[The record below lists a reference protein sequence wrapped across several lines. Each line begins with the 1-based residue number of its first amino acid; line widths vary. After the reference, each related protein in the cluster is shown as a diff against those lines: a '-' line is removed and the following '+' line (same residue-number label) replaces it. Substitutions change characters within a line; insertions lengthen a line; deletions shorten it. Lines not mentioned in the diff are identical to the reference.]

1 MKINNEFKIG
11 FWAIVAIVVMFYGM
25 RYLKGINSFKE
36 GQFYYLNCDKV
47 DGLAVSSH
55 VKLNGLKVGMVRS
68 MEYDQ
73 KSKRVFVLLNLY
85 DTDLKIPTDSRVFVQ
100 SELLGTSDV
109 VLDFGDAT
117 SFYQPWDTIMA
128 PASSAGLLE
137 KADPI
142 VEQINS
148 LMPKIDTLISGI
160 NVLVN
165 ESKMQESLL
174 QINTLT
180 QHLNSTVNQLN
191 QLLRN
196 DVPGIMSNLESATA
210 NLDTITVQAKEADI
224 KQLLANTNETIKT
237 ANGLLKQMQSKDGTV
252 GKMLNSDE
260 VYEQLNR
267 TIADVDS
274 LINDI
279 KANPKRYIHIKVF

>member
-1 MKINNEFKIG
+1 MKISNEFKIG
-11 FWAIVAIVVMFYGM
+11 FWAIVAIVVMFYGI

-36 GQFYYLNCDKV
+36 GLFYYLNCDKV

-73 KSKRVFVLLNLY
+73 KNKTVLVLLNLY

-109 VLDFGDAT
+109 ILDMGDAT
-117 SFYQPWDTIMA
+117 TFFQPWDTIMA
-128 PASSAGLLE
+128 PAATAGLLE

-142 VEQINS
+142 IEQVS
-148 LMPKIDTLISGI
+148 ALMPKIDTLISGI

-196 DVPGIMSNLESATA
+196 DVPGIMNNLESATA
-210 NLDTITVQAKEADI
+210 NLDTITTQAKEADI
-224 KQLLANTNETIKT
+224 KQLLTSTNETIQT
-237 ANGLLKQMQSKDGTV
+237 ANSLLKQMQSQDGSV
-252 GKMLNSDE
+252 GKLLNSDE

>member
-1 MKINNEFKIG
+1 MKYNNELKIG

-36 GQFYYLNCDKV
+36 GQFYYLTCDKV

-55 VKLNGLKVGMVRS
+55 ITLHGLKVGMVRS
-68 MEYDQ
+68 MEYDT
-73 KSKRVFVLLNLY
+73 KSKSIVVLLNVY
-85 DTDLKIPTDSRVFVQ
+85 DSDLKIPVDSRVSVHGD
-100 SELLGTSDV
+100 LLGTSDIV
-109 VLDFGDAT
+109 IEMGESSQCYA
-117 SFYQPWDTIMA
+117 PWDTIQS
-128 PASSAGLLE
+128 PAAEPGLLE

-142 VEQINS
+142 VDQINN

-174 QINTLT
+174 QINALT

-191 QLLRN
+191 QLLRK
-196 DVPGIMSNLESATA
+196 DVPGIMTNLESATA
-210 NLDTITVQAKEADI
+210 NLDTLTVQAKEADI
-224 KQLLANTNETIKT
+224 KQLLANTNATIQT
-237 ANGLLKQMQSKDGTV
+237 ANELLRQMQNENGSV
-252 GKMLNSDE
+252 GKMLKTSELHD
-260 VYEQLNR
+260 QLNR

-279 KANPKRYIHIKVF
+279 KANPKKYIRIKVF

>member
-1 MKINNEFKIG
+1 MKISNEFKIG
-11 FWAIVAIVVMFYGM
+11 FWAIVAIIVMFYGI

-73 KSKRVFVLLNLY
+73 KNKTVLVLLNLY

-109 VLDFGDAT
+109 ILDMGDAT
-117 SFYQPWDTIMA
+117 TFFQPWDTIMA
-128 PASSAGLLE
+128 PAATAGLLE

-142 VEQINS
+142 IEQVNA

-196 DVPGIMSNLESATA
+196 DVPGIMNNLESATA
-210 NLDTITVQAKEADI
+210 NLDTITTQAKEADI
-224 KQLLANTNETIKT
+224 KQLLTSTNETIQT
-237 ANGLLKQMQSKDGTV
+237 ANSLLKQMQSQDGSV
-252 GKMLNSDE
+252 GKLLNSDE

-279 KANPKRYIHIKVF
+279 KANPKKYIHIKVF

>member
-1 MKINNEFKIG
+1 MKISNEFKIG
-11 FWAIVAIVVMFYGM
+11 FWAIVAIVVMFYGI

-73 KSKRVFVLLNLY
+73 KNKTVLVLLNLY

-109 VLDFGDAT
+109 ILDMGDAT
-117 SFYQPWDTIMA
+117 SFFQPWDTIMA
-128 PASSAGLLE
+128 PAATAGLLE

-142 VEQINS
+142 IEQVS
-148 LMPKIDTLISGI
+148 ALLPKIDTLISGI

-196 DVPGIMSNLESATA
+196 DVPGIMNNLESATA
-210 NLDTITVQAKEADI
+210 NLDTITTQAKEADI
-224 KQLLANTNETIKT
+224 KQLLTSTNETIQT
-237 ANGLLKQMQSKDGTV
+237 ANSLLKQMQSQDGSV
-252 GKMLNSDE
+252 GKLLNSDE

>member
-1 MKINNEFKIG
+1 MKISNEFKIG
-11 FWAIVAIVVMFYGM
+11 FWAIVAIVVMFYGI

-55 VKLNGLKVGMVRS
+55 VKLNGLKMGMVRS

-73 KSKRVFVLLNLY
+73 KSKRVLVLLNLY

>member
-1 MKINNEFKIG
+1 MKINNELKIG

-36 GQFYYLNCDKV
+36 GQFYYLSCDKV

-55 VKLNGLKVGMVRS
+55 ITLHGLKIGMVRS
-68 MEYDQ
+68 MEYDA
-73 KSKRVFVLLNLY
+73 KTKNIVVLLNVY
-85 DTDLKIPTDSRVFVQ
+85 DSDMKIPRDSRVSVKGD
-100 SELLGTSDV
+100 LLGTSDIV
-109 VLDFGDAT
+109 IEMGEST
-117 SFYQPWDTIMA
+117 QYYEPWDTIQA
-128 PASSAGLLE
+128 PAAAAGLLE

-180 QHLNSTVNQLN
+180 QHLNTTVNQLN
-191 QLLRN
+191 QLLRK

-210 NLDTITVQAKEADI
+210 NLDTLSVQAKEADI
-224 KQLLANTNETIKT
+224 KQLLANTNATIQS
-237 ANGLLKQMQSKDGTV
+237 ANELLKQMQNPNGTV
-252 GKMLNSDE
+252 GKVLNTSELHD
-260 VYEQLNR
+260 QLNR

-279 KANPKRYIHIKVF
+279 KANPKKYIHIKVF

>member
-1 MKINNEFKIG
+1 MKISNEFKIG
-11 FWAIVAIVVMFYGM
+11 FWAIVAIVVMFYGI

-73 KSKRVFVLLNLY
+73 KNKTVLVLLNLY

-109 VLDFGDAT
+109 ILDMGDAT
-117 SFYQPWDTIMA
+117 TFFQPWDTIMA
-128 PASSAGLLE
+128 PAATAGLLE

-142 VEQINS
+142 IEQVNA

-196 DVPGIMSNLESATA
+196 DVPGIMNNLESATA
-210 NLDTITVQAKEADI
+210 NLDTITTQAKEADI
-224 KQLLANTNETIKT
+224 KQLLTSTNETIQT
-237 ANGLLKQMQSKDGTV
+237 ANSLLKQMQSQDGSV
-252 GKMLNSDE
+252 GKLLNSDE

>member
-1 MKINNEFKIG
+1 MKINNELKIG

-36 GQFYYLNCDKV
+36 GQFYYLSCDKV

-55 VKLNGLKVGMVRS
+55 ITLHGLKIGMVRS
-68 MEYDQ
+68 MEYDA
-73 KSKRVFVLLNLY
+73 KTKNIVVLLNVY
-85 DTDLKIPTDSRVFVQ
+85 DSDMKIPRDSHVSVKGD
-100 SELLGTSDV
+100 LLGTSEIV
-109 VLDFGDAT
+109 IEMGE
-117 SFYQPWDTIMA
+117 SNQCYEPWDTIQA
-128 PASSAGLLE
+128 PAAAAGLLE

-142 VEQINS
+142 VEQITS

-180 QHLNSTVNQLN
+180 QHLNTTVNQLN
-191 QLLRN
+191 QLLRK

-210 NLDTITVQAKEADI
+210 NLDTLSVQAKEADI
-224 KQLLANTNETIKT
+224 KQLLANTNATIQS
-237 ANGLLKQMQSKDGTV
+237 ANQLLQQMQNPDGTI
-252 GKMLNSDE
+252 GKVLSTSELHD
-260 VYEQLNR
+260 QLNR

-279 KANPKRYIHIKVF
+279 KANPKKYIHIKVF

>member
-1 MKINNEFKIG
+1 MKINNELKIG
-11 FWAIVAIVVMFYGM
+11 FWAIVAIVVMFFGM

-36 GQFYYLNCDKV
+36 GQFYYLTCDKV

-55 VKLNGLKVGMVRS
+55 VTLHGLKVGMVRS
-68 MEYDQ
+68 MEYDPALDNII
-73 KSKRVFVLLNLY
+73 VLLNIY
-85 DTDLKIPTDSRVFVQ
+85 DSDMKIPVDSRIAVKAD
-100 SELLGTSDV
+100 LLGSSDV
-109 VLDFGDAT
+109 VMEMGQST
-117 SFYQPWDTIMA
+117 QCYQPWDTIQSPIAA
-128 PASSAGLLE
+128 PGLLE

-174 QINTLT
+174 QINMLT
-180 QHLNSTVNQLN
+180 QHLNTTVNQLN
-191 QLLRN
+191 QLLRKN
-196 DVPGIMSNLESATA
+196 VPGILDNIESATA
-210 NLDTITVQAKEADI
+210 NLDTLTEQAKEADI
-224 KQLLANTNETIKT
+224 KQLLANTNATMQT
-237 ANGLLKQMQSKDGTV
+237 ANKLLKQMQSEDGTV
-252 GKMLNSDE
+252 GKMLNTTELHD
-260 VYEQLNR
+260 QLNR

-279 KANPKRYIHIKVF
+279 KANPKKYIRIKVF

>member
-1 MKINNEFKIG
+1 MKINNELKIG

-36 GQFYYLNCDKV
+36 GQFYYLSCDKV

-55 VKLNGLKVGMVRS
+55 ITLHGLKIGMVRS
-68 MEYDQ
+68 MEYDA
-73 KSKRVFVLLNLY
+73 KTKNIVVLLNVY
-85 DTDLKIPTDSRVFVQ
+85 DSDMKIPRDSHVSVKGD
-100 SELLGTSDV
+100 LLGTSEIV
-109 VLDFGDAT
+109 IEMGEST
-117 SFYQPWDTIMA
+117 QYYEPWDTIQA
-128 PASSAGLLE
+128 PAAAAGLLE

-180 QHLNSTVNQLN
+180 QHLNTTVNQLN
-191 QLLRN
+191 QLLRK

-210 NLDTITVQAKEADI
+210 NLDTLSVQAKEADI
-224 KQLLANTNETIKT
+224 KQLLANTNATIQS
-237 ANGLLKQMQSKDGTV
+237 ANELLKQMQNPDGTV
-252 GKMLNSDE
+252 GKVLNTSELHD
-260 VYEQLNR
+260 QLNR

-279 KANPKRYIHIKVF
+279 KANPKKYIHIKVF

>member
-1 MKINNEFKIG
+1 MKINNELKIG

-36 GQFYYLNCDKV
+36 GQFYYLSCDKV

-55 VKLNGLKVGMVRS
+55 ITLHGLKIGMVRS
-68 MEYDQ
+68 MEYDTQ
-73 KSKRVFVLLNLY
+73 TKNIVVLLNVY
-85 DTDLKIPTDSRVFVQ
+85 DSDMKIPRDSHVSVKGD
-100 SELLGTSDV
+100 LLGTSEIV
-109 VLDFGDAT
+109 IEMGE
-117 SFYQPWDTIMA
+117 SNQYYEPWDTIQA
-128 PASSAGLLE
+128 PAAAAGLLE

-142 VEQINS
+142 VEQITS

-180 QHLNSTVNQLN
+180 QHLNTTVNQLN
-191 QLLRN
+191 QLLRK

-210 NLDTITVQAKEADI
+210 NLDTLSVQAKEADI
-224 KQLLANTNETIKT
+224 KQLLANTNATIQS
-237 ANGLLKQMQSKDGTV
+237 ANELLKQMQNPDGTI
-252 GKMLNSDE
+252 GKVLSTSELHD
-260 VYEQLNR
+260 QLNR

-279 KANPKRYIHIKVF
+279 KANPKKYIHIKVF

>member
-1 MKINNEFKIG
+1 MKINNELKIG

-36 GQFYYLNCDKV
+36 GQFYYLSCDKV

-55 VKLNGLKVGMVRS
+55 ITLHGLKVGMVRS
-68 MEYDQ
+68 MEYDA
-73 KSKRVFVLLNLY
+73 KSKDIVVLLNVY
-85 DTDLKIPTDSRVFVQ
+85 DSDMKIPRDSRVSVKGD
-100 SELLGTSDV
+100 LLGTSEIV
-109 VLDFGDAT
+109 IEMGE
-117 SFYQPWDTIMA
+117 SNQYYEPWDTIQA
-128 PASSAGLLE
+128 PAAEAGLLE

-142 VEQINS
+142 VEQINN

-174 QINTLT
+174 QINALT
-180 QHLNSTVNQLN
+180 QHLNTTVNQLN
-191 QLLRN
+191 QLLRK

-210 NLDTITVQAKEADI
+210 NLDTLSVQAKEADI
-224 KQLLANTNETIKT
+224 KQLLANTNATIQS
-237 ANGLLKQMQSKDGTV
+237 ANQLLQQMQDPDGTV
-252 GKMLNSDE
+252 GKVLSTSELHD
-260 VYEQLNR
+260 QLNR

-279 KANPKRYIHIKVF
+279 KANPKKYIHIKVF

>member
-1 MKINNEFKIG
+1 MKINNELKIG

-36 GQFYYLNCDKV
+36 GQFYYLSCDKV

-55 VKLNGLKVGMVRS
+55 ITLHGLKVGMVRS
-68 MEYDQ
+68 MEYDA
-73 KSKRVFVLLNLY
+73 KTKNIVVLLNVY
-85 DTDLKIPTDSRVFVQ
+85 DSDMKIPRDSRVSVKGD
-100 SELLGTSDV
+100 LLGTSDIV
-109 VLDFGDAT
+109 IEMGEST
-117 SFYQPWDTIMA
+117 QYYEPWDTIQA
-128 PASSAGLLE
+128 PAAAAGLLE

-180 QHLNSTVNQLN
+180 QHLNTTVNQLN
-191 QLLRN
+191 QLLRK

-210 NLDTITVQAKEADI
+210 NLDTLSVQAKEADI
-224 KQLLANTNETIKT
+224 KQLLANTNATIQS
-237 ANGLLKQMQSKDGTV
+237 ANELLKQMQNPDGTV
-252 GKMLNSDE
+252 GKVLNTSELHD
-260 VYEQLNR
+260 QLNR

-279 KANPKRYIHIKVF
+279 KANPKKYIHIKVF

>member
-1 MKINNEFKIG
+1 MKISNELKIG
-11 FWAIVAIVVMFYGM
+11 FWAIVAVVIMFYGL

-55 VKLNGLKVGMVRS
+55 VTLHGLKVGMVRQ
-68 MEYDQ
+68 MEYDTQ
-73 KSKRVFVLLNLY
+73 NKSIVVLLNIY
-85 DTDLKIPTDSRVFVQ
+85 DSDLKIPTDSKVSVQ
-100 SELLGTSDV
+100 SDLLGTSDV
-109 VLDFGDAT
+109 VLEMGDAT
-117 SFYQPWDTIMA
+117 QYFEPWDTIQA
-128 PASSAGLLE
+128 PPASPGLME

-142 VEQINS
+142 VEQITN
-148 LMPKIDTLISGI
+148 LMPKIDSLVSGI

-180 QHLNSTVNQLN
+180 QHLNTTVNQLN
-191 QLLRN
+191 SLLRN
-196 DVPGIMSNLESATA
+196 DVPAIMSNLESTTA
-210 NLDTITVQAKEADI
+210 NLDTLSVQAKEADI
-224 KQLLANTNETIKT
+224 QQLLVNANTTIET
-237 ANGLLKQMQSKDGTV
+237 ANTLLKQMMDENGSV
-252 GKMLNSDE
+252 GKMLQTSELHD
-260 VYEQLNR
+260 QLNK

-279 KANPKRYIHIKVF
+279 KANPKKYIRIKVF

>member
-1 MKINNEFKIG
+1 MKISNEFKIG
-11 FWAIVAIVVMFYGM
+11 FWAIVAIIVMFYGI

-73 KSKRVFVLLNLY
+73 KNKTVLVLLNLY

-109 VLDFGDAT
+109 ILDMGDAT
-117 SFYQPWDTIMA
+117 TFFQPWDTIMA
-128 PASSAGLLE
+128 PAATAGLLE

-142 VEQINS
+142 IEQVS
-148 LMPKIDTLISGI
+148 ALLPKIDTLISGI

-196 DVPGIMSNLESATA
+196 DVPGIMNNLESATA
-210 NLDTITVQAKEADI
+210 NLDTITAQAKEADI
-224 KQLLANTNETIKT
+224 KQLLTSTNETIQT
-237 ANGLLKQMQSKDGTV
+237 ANSLLKQMQSQDGSV
-252 GKMLNSDE
+252 GKLLNSDE

>member
-25 RYLKGINSFKE
+25 RYLKGINSFKQ
-36 GQFYYLNCDKV
+36 GQFYYLSCDKV

-55 VKLNGLKVGMVRS
+55 ITLHGLKVGMVRS
-68 MEYDQ
+68 MEYDA
-73 KSKRVFVLLNLY
+73 KSNNIIVLLNIY
-85 DTDLKIPTDSRVFVQ
+85 ESDMKIPVDSRVVVK

-109 VLDFGDAT
+109 VLDMGEST
-117 SFYQPWDTIMA
+117 QYYQPWDTIQS
-128 PASSAGLLE
+128 PAAGMGLLE

-142 VEQINS
+142 IEQVNS

-174 QINTLT
+174 QINLLT

-191 QLLRN
+191 QLLRK
-196 DVPGIMSNLESATA
+196 DVPGIMNNLESATA
-210 NLDTITVQAKEADI
+210 NLDTLTEQAKEADI
-224 KQLLANTNETIKT
+224 KQLLANTNATMQT
-237 ANGLLKQMQSKDGTV
+237 ANELLKQMQSEDGTV
-252 GKMLNSDE
+252 GKMLNTTELHD
-260 VYEQLNR
+260 QLNR

-279 KANPKRYIHIKVF
+279 KANPKKYIRIKVF

>member
-1 MKINNEFKIG
+1 MKINNELKIG

-36 GQFYYLNCDKV
+36 GQFYYLSCDKV

-55 VKLNGLKVGMVRS
+55 VTLHGLKVGMVRS
-68 MEYDQ
+68 MEYNA
-73 KSKRVFVLLNLY
+73 KSNNIIVLLNIY
-85 DTDLKIPTDSRVFVQ
+85 DSDMNIPVDSRVSIK

-109 VLDFGDAT
+109 VIEMGESSQYYT
-117 SFYQPWDTIMA
+117 PWDTIQS
-128 PASSAGLLE
+128 PAASASLME

-142 VEQINS
+142 VDQINS

-174 QINTLT
+174 QINALT
-180 QHLNSTVNQLN
+180 QHLNTTVNQLN
-191 QLLRN
+191 LLLRK

-210 NLDTITVQAKEADI
+210 NLDTLSVQAKEADI
-224 KQLLANTNETIKT
+224 KQLLANTNATMQT
-237 ANGLLKQMQSKDGTV
+237 ANELLKQMQSEDGTV
-252 GKMLNSDE
+252 GKMLNTTELHD
-260 VYEQLNR
+260 QLNR

-279 KANPKRYIHIKVF
+279 KANPKKYIHIKVF

>member
-1 MKINNEFKIG
+1 MKISNELKIG
-11 FWAIVAIVVMFYGM
+11 FWAIVAAVVMFYGM

-36 GQFYYLNCDKV
+36 GQFFYLSCDKV

-55 VKLNGLKVGMVRS
+55 VTLHGLKVGMVRQ
-68 MEYDQ
+68 MEYDPSTKQ
-73 KSKRVFVLLNLY
+73 IVVLLNIY
-85 DTDLKIPTDSRVFVQ
+85 DSDLKIPTDSRISVQ
-100 SELLGTSDV
+100 SDLLGTADV
-109 VLDFGDAT
+109 VLEIGDSQT
-117 SFYQPWDTIMA
+117 CYQPWDTIQA
-128 PASSAGLLE
+128 PAASPGLLE

-180 QHLNSTVNQLN
+180 QHLNMTVNQLN
-191 QLLRN
+191 QLLRK
-196 DVPGIMSNLESATA
+196 DVPGIISNLESTTA
-210 NLDTITVQAKEADI
+210 NLDTLTQQAKEANI
-224 KQLLANTNETIKT
+224 RQLLENTNATIMQ
-237 ANGLLKQMQSKDGTV
+237 ANQLLSQMQNPDGTV
-252 GKMLNSDE
+252 GKMLNTSELHD
-260 VYEQLNR
+260 QLNR

>member
-1 MKINNEFKIG
+1 MKISNEFKIG
-11 FWAIVAIVVMFYGM
+11 FWAIVAIIVMFYGI

-73 KSKRVFVLLNLY
+73 KNKTVLVLLNLY
-85 DTDLKIPTDSRVFVQ
+85 DTDLKIPNDSRVFVQ

-109 VLDFGDAT
+109 ILDMGDAT
-117 SFYQPWDTIMA
+117 TFFQPWDTIMA
-128 PASSAGLLE
+128 PAATAGLLE

-142 VEQINS
+142 IEQVS
-148 LMPKIDTLISGI
+148 ALMPKIDTLISGI

-196 DVPGIMSNLESATA
+196 DVPGIINNLESATA
-210 NLDTITVQAKEADI
+210 NLDTITTQAKEADI
-224 KQLLANTNETIKT
+224 KQLLTSTNETIQT
-237 ANGLLKQMQSKDGTV
+237 ANSLLKQMQSQDGSV
-252 GKMLNSDE
+252 GKLLNSDE

>member
-1 MKINNEFKIG
+1 
-11 FWAIVAIVVMFYGM
+11 
-25 RYLKGINSFKE
+25 
-36 GQFYYLNCDKV
+36 
-47 DGLAVSSH
+47 
-55 VKLNGLKVGMVRS
+55 
-68 MEYDQ
+68 
-73 KSKRVFVLLNLY
+73 
-85 DTDLKIPTDSRVFVQ
+85 
-100 SELLGTSDV
+100 
-109 VLDFGDAT
+109 
-117 SFYQPWDTIMA
+117 
-128 PASSAGLLE
+128 
-137 KADPI
+137 
-142 VEQINS
+142 
-148 LMPKIDTLISGI
+148 MPKIDTLISGI

-196 DVPGIMSNLESATA
+196 DVPGIMNNLESATA
-210 NLDTITVQAKEADI
+210 NLDTITTQAKEADI
-224 KQLLANTNETIKT
+224 KQLLTSTNETIQT
-237 ANGLLKQMQSKDGTV
+237 ANSLLKQMQSQDGSV
-252 GKMLNSDE
+252 GKLLNSDE

>member
-1 MKINNEFKIG
+1 MKISNEFKIG
-11 FWAIVAIVVMFYGM
+11 FWAIVAIVVMFYGI

-73 KSKRVFVLLNLY
+73 KNKTVLVLLNLY

-109 VLDFGDAT
+109 ILDMGDAT
-117 SFYQPWDTIMA
+117 TFFQPWDTIMA
-128 PASSAGLLE
+128 PAATAGLLE

-142 VEQINS
+142 IEQVS
-148 LMPKIDTLISGI
+148 ALMPKIDTLISGI

-196 DVPGIMSNLESATA
+196 DVPGIMNNLESATA
-210 NLDTITVQAKEADI
+210 NLDTITTQAKEADI
-224 KQLLANTNETIKT
+224 KQLLTSTNETIQT
-237 ANGLLKQMQSKDGTV
+237 ANSLLKQMQSQDGSV
-252 GKMLNSDE
+252 GKLLNSDE

>member
-1 MKINNEFKIG
+1 MKISNELKIG
-11 FWAIVAIVVMFYGM
+11 FWAIVAIVVMFYGV

-36 GQFYYLNCDKV
+36 GTFYYLNCDKV

-55 VKLNGLKVGMVRS
+55 VTLHGLKIGMVRS
-68 MEYDQ
+68 LEYDQ
-73 KSKRVFVLLNLY
+73 TTKNIVVLLNIY
-85 DTDLKIPTDSRVFVQ
+85 DSDLKIPVDSHIFVQ
-100 SELLGTSDV
+100 GDLLGTSSV
-109 VLDFGDAT
+109 VLDLGESQT
-117 SFYQPWDTIMA
+117 YYQAWDIIQA
-128 PASSAGLLE
+128 PPAAAGLLD

-142 VEQINS
+142 IENIAN
-148 LMPKIDTLISGI
+148 LMPKLDTLISGI

-174 QINTLT
+174 QIYTLT
-180 QHLNSTVNQLN
+180 QHLNTTVNQLN
-191 QLLRN
+191 QLLRK
-196 DVPGIMSNLESATA
+196 DVPGIMSNLENASA

-224 KQLLANTNETIKT
+224 KQLLANTNQTIQT
-237 ANGLLKQMQSKDGTV
+237 ANKLLQQMQSSNGTV
-252 GKMLNSDE
+252 GKMLNDTE

>member
-1 MKINNEFKIG
+1 MKISNELKIG
-11 FWAIVAIVVMFYGM
+11 FWAIVAVVIMFYGL

-55 VKLNGLKVGMVRS
+55 VTLHGLKVGMVRQ
-68 MEYDQ
+68 MEYDTQ
-73 KSKRVFVLLNLY
+73 NKSIVVLLNIY
-85 DTDLKIPTDSRVFVQ
+85 DSDLKIPTDSKVSVQ
-100 SELLGTSDV
+100 SDLLGTSDV
-109 VLDFGDAT
+109 VLEMGDAT
-117 SFYQPWDTIMA
+117 QYFEPWDTIQA
-128 PASSAGLLE
+128 PPASPGLME

-142 VEQINS
+142 VEQITN
-148 LMPKIDTLISGI
+148 LMPKIDSLVSGI

-180 QHLNSTVNQLN
+180 QHLNTTVNQLN
-191 QLLRN
+191 SLLRN
-196 DVPGIMSNLESATA
+196 DMPAIMSNLESTTA
-210 NLDTITVQAKEADI
+210 NLDTLSVQAKEADI
-224 KQLLANTNETIKT
+224 QQLLVNANTTIET
-237 ANGLLKQMQSKDGTV
+237 ANTLLKQMMDENGSV
-252 GKMLNSDE
+252 GKMLQTSELHD
-260 VYEQLNR
+260 QLNK

-279 KANPKRYIHIKVF
+279 KANPKKYIRIKVF